1 MNIKKVEIENYGCI
15 EHFEYSF
22 RKNKDGHAIPLVL
35 IGKNGSGKTLVLANI
50 VDALIEIKRKT
61 FRNILEVADTEL
73 FKIGSKNY
81 IKKGANYS
89 RVAIAIEYNQ
99 SNLAMYDIM
108 SNTPQDHINDK
119 TINETEISDI
129 NEFVENGFSKK
140 IIGKLKKSEY
150 NDFIQLYFPVDR
162 YYAPLWYN
170 DSNYQKIS
178 YNASTDINSP
188 KSNIIKVDLLSNVK
202 NWLIDIWMGATFQLY
217 KIEDTDNYPKE
228 LRGKTVQIPQYSHL
242 QSIISQLFNIIKGVP
257 CQYTRPNRRTRNVGI
272 ISENSNCYD
281 ISQLST
287 GEMYLYGIG
296 LSILKEWDLNHE
308 INDTK
313 EIVGTVIIDEADE
326 SLHIDFM
333 YNSLPKLMKLFPNV
347 QFILTAHSPFLLS
360 GLQKEYENDI
370 DIINMPDGSA
380 VTNIDEFSEM
390 IRAFQIFDKEAD
402 LINNRCKQL
411 SNEYYKL
418 QSQVNEI
425 FIVTEWKT
433 DIKHIKNA
441 FYRLYGDNDEI
452 VKRIQYFDFATNE
465 TLGDE
470 LIKNLKIWAKAPNA
484 CTIIAIF
491 DRDKRIFSSNGKNFE
506 SLGNNVYC
514 CNIPYLENSEHMQS
528 DAISIEHYY
537 TNAELSTDTG
547 NGHLYQWG
555 DFDKYGT
562 SNDKCW
568 SIINYAKNKS
578 TNKLRIIDKHYKNLE
593 KKSDDAKM
601 ISKDE
606 FAQYVIEHPDIY
618 NVDNFSKIYDLIK
631 RIIEEVGNN

>member
-61 FRNILEVADTEL
+61 FGNILEVTDTKL

-89 RVAIAIEYNQ
+89 RVAIAVEYNQ

-108 SNTPQDHINDK
+108 SNTPQAHINNK

-178 YNASTDINSP
+178 YTASTDINSP

-418 QSQVNEI
+418 QSQVNKI
-425 FIVTEWKT
+425 FIVTEGKT

-506 SLGNNVYC
+506 SFGNNVYC
-514 CNIPYLENSEHMQS
+514 CNIPYLENSEHTQS

-578 TNKLRIIDKHYKNLE
+578 INKLRIIDKHYKNLE
-593 KKSDDAKM
+593 KKSDDAKI

-631 RIIEEVGNN
+631 RIIEEAGNN